1 MKLPELSEASELDT
15 SGSGSFSSGGA
26 NSVDSEDV
34 AGPGGGGGGEDGG
47 ASRRVVPQV
56 ITTIFYN

>member
-34 AGPGGGGGGEDGG
+34 AGPGGGGGEDGG